1 MGKTIIYIVA
11 CFLLSACATMDPDYE
26 EPTVVLTS
34 FHAVPAEGA
43 MPAFEVGL
51 RIINPNREPLNLQG
65 VVYSISLQGHELV
78 KGVGKGYP
86 PIEGYSEG
94 DITLNASANLL
105 KGIQFVTGMANSQDK
120 QLEYKFEAKLDVGGF
135 LPSLKVSETGTFN
148 LGN

>member
-1 MGKTIIYIVA
+1 MGKTIISIAA
-11 CFLLSACATMDPDYE
+11 CLLLAACASLDPDYE
-26 EPTVVLTS
+26 EPTVMMTS
-34 FHAVPAEGA
+34 FHAVPSEGA
-43 MPAFEVGL
+43 MPSFAIGL
-51 RIINPNREPLNLQG
+51 RIINPNPTPLELQG

-105 KGIQFVTGMANSQDK
+105 KGIQFIAGMAQNQDK
-120 QLEYKFEAKLDVGGF
+120 ALEYEFEAKLDVGGF
-135 LPSLKVSETGTFN
+135 YPSLRVAETGTFN